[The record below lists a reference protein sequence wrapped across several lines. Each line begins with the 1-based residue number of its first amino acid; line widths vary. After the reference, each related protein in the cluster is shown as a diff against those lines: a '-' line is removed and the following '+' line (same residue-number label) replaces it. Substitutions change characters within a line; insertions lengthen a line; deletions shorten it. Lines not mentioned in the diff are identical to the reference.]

1 MIKQLILTLIE
12 NGLQDLERTAQSV
25 PDDKWNW
32 KPLDNGR
39 TVLDLL
45 GEAAQTPLLVV
56 HLLQSPETFNPY
68 ELFPKLMQER
78 TGWSREET
86 FEKLR
91 TNTQAAL
98 EAIRALPDEELEK
111 PFTVPIGAKGD
122 MTMPLAAWVLMA
134 YRTFVS
140 RFAQIN
146 YIQTLYGD
154 FEFH

>member
-1 MIKQLILTLIE
+1 MSKQLILTLIE
-12 NGLQDLERTAQSV
+12 NGLQDLERTAQTV

-68 ELFPKLMQER
+68 ELFPKLTQER
-78 TGWSREET
+78 AGWTREET

-91 TNTQAAL
+91 ANTQAAL

-111 PFTVPIGAKGD
+111 PFTLPIGAKGD
-122 MTMPLAAWVLMA
+122 MTLPLAAWVLMA

>member
-1 MIKQLILTLIE
+1 MSKELIITLIE
-12 NGLQDLERTAQSV
+12 NGLRDLERTAQTV
-25 PDDKWNW
+25 PEDKWNW

-39 TVLDLL
+39 SVLDLL

-56 HLLQSPETFNPY
+56 RLLEAPETFNPY
-68 ELFPKLMQER
+68 EIFPQLTQER
-78 TGWSREET
+78 QGWTREET
-86 FEKLR
+86 LERLR
-91 TNTQAAL
+91 ANTRTAL
-98 EAIRALPDEELEK
+98 EAIRALPDGELEK
-111 PFTVPIGAKGD
+111 PLHLPMGGG
-122 MTMPLAAWVLMA
+122 MTLPLGAWVLMA

>member
-1 MIKQLILTLIE
+1 MSKQLIITLIE
-12 NGLQDLERTAQSV
+12 NGLQDLERTTQAV
-25 PDDKWNW
+25 PEDKWNW

-39 TVLDLL
+39 SVLDLL

-56 HLLQSPETFNPY
+56 RLLEAPETFNPY
-68 ELFPKLMQER
+68 EIFPQLMQER
-78 TGWSREET
+78 QGWTREET
-86 FEKLR
+86 LERLR
-91 TNTQAAL
+91 INTQVAL
-98 EAIRALPDEELEK
+98 DAIRALPEAALEK
-111 PFTVPIGAKGD
+111 PLHLPMGGGT
-122 MTMPLAAWVLMA
+122 TLPLGAWVLMA

>member
-1 MIKQLILTLIE
+1 MTKQLILTLIE
-12 NGLQDLERTAQSV
+12 NGLQDLERTAQIV
-25 PDDKWNW
+25 PDDKLNW

-78 TGWSREET
+78 AGWTREET

-91 TNTQAAL
+91 ANTQAAL

-111 PFTVPIGAKGD
+111 PFTLPIGATGN
-122 MTMPLAAWVLMA
+122 MTLPLAAWVLMP

>member
-1 MIKQLILTLIE
+1 MSKQLIITLIE
-12 NGLQDLERTAQSV
+12 NGLQDLEKTALAV
-25 PDDKWNW
+25 PEDKWNW
-32 KPLDNGR
+32 KPLDKGR

-56 HLLQSPETFNPY
+56 RLLESPTTFNPY
-68 ELFPKLMQER
+68 EIFPQLMQER
-78 TGWSREET
+78 AGWTREET
-86 FEKLR
+86 LKKLR
-91 TNTQAAL
+91 ANTQTAL
-98 EAIRALPDEELEK
+98 EAIRALPVEELEK
-111 PFTVPIGAKGD
+111 PVHLPMGGGT
-122 MTMPLAAWVLMA
+122 TLPLGAWVLMA

>member
-1 MIKQLILTLIE
+1 MTKQLIITLIE
-12 NGLQDLERTAQSV
+12 NGLQDLERTTQAV

-78 TGWSREET
+78 DGWSREET

-91 TNTQAAL
+91 ANTQAAL
-98 EAIRALPDEELEK
+98 EAIRALPDKELEK
-111 PFTVPIGAKGD
+111 PFTLPIGAASD
-122 MTMPLAAWVLMA
+122 MTLPLAAWVLIA